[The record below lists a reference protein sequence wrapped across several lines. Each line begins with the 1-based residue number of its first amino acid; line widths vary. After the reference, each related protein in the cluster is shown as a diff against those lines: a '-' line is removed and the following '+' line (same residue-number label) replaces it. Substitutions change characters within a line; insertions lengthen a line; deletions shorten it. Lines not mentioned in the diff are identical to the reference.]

1 MKKMLALLITVMMV
15 VSLTACGGGNEK
27 KIVGMWQIVDE
38 ETATEYG
45 FGIEFTEDGKMRY
58 GLTEDVMLGLTD
70 GEADSED
77 WEDAMKGLDAL
88 MTIEYDVKSDTEMEI
103 TMKAYLG
110 LMKEKVTVPYE
121 LDGDTLV
128 FDGATYSRV
137 KE

>member
-1 MKKMLALLITVMMV
+1 MQKMFALLMAMIMA

-27 KIVGMWQIVDE
+27 KIVGMWQIVDK

-58 GLTEDVMLGLTD
+58 GLTEDVLVGLTD

-128 FDGATYSRV
+128 FDGATYSRM

>member
-1 MKKMLALLITVMMV
+1 MKKMLALLMAMIMA

-58 GLTEDVMLGLTD
+58 GLTEDVLLGLTG

-88 MTIEYDVKSDTEMEI
+88 MTIEYDIKSDTEMEI

>member
-27 KIVGMWQIVDE
+27 KIVGMWQIVDK

-58 GLTEDVMLGLTD
+58 GLTEDVLLGLTD

-128 FDGATYSRV
+128 FDGATYSRM

>member
-58 GLTEDVMLGLTD
+58 GLTEDVLLGLTG

-77 WEDAMKGLDAL
+77 R
-88 MTIEYDVKSDTEMEI
+88 
-103 TMKAYLG
+103 
-110 LMKEKVTVPYE
+110 P
-121 LDGDTLV
+121 
-128 FDGATYSRV
+128 
-137 KE
+137 

>member
-27 KIVGMWQIVDE
+27 KIVGMWQIVDK

-58 GLTEDVMLGLTD
+58 GLTEDVLVGLTD

-128 FDGATYSRV
+128 FDGATYSRM

>member
-1 MKKMLALLITVMMV
+1 MKKMFALLMAMIMA

-58 GLTEDVMLGLTD
+58 GLTEDVLLGLTD

>member
-1 MKKMLALLITVMMV
+1 MQKMFALLMAMMMA

-27 KIVGMWQIVDE
+27 KIVGMWQIVDK

-58 GLTEDVMLGLTD
+58 GLTEDVLLGLT
-70 GEADSED
+70 GEEADSED

-88 MTIEYDVKSDTEMEI
+88 MTIEYDIKSDTEMEI

>member
-58 GLTEDVMLGLTD
+58 GLTEDVLFGLTG

>member
-58 GLTEDVMLGLTD
+58 GLTEDVLLGLTD

>member
-27 KIVGMWQIVDE
+27 KIVGMWQIVDK

-58 GLTEDVMLGLTD
+58 GLTEDVLLGLTD

>member
-1 MKKMLALLITVMMV
+1 MFALLMAMIMA

-27 KIVGMWQIVDE
+27 KIVGMWQIVDR

-58 GLTEDVMLGLTD
+58 GLTEDVLLGLTD

>member
-1 MKKMLALLITVMMV
+1 MLY
-15 VSLTACGGGNEK
+15 
-27 KIVGMWQIVDE
+27 E

-45 FGIEFTEDGKMRY
+45 FGIEFTKDGKMRY
-58 GLTEDVMLGLTD
+58 GLTEDVLLGLTG
-70 GEADSED
+70 GEADGED
-77 WEDAMKGLDAL
+77 WEDALKGLDAL
-88 MTIEYDVKSDTEMEI
+88 MTIEYDIKSDTEMEI

>member
-1 MKKMLALLITVMMV
+1 MQKMFALLMAMIMA

-27 KIVGMWQIVDE
+27 KIVGMWQIVDK

-58 GLTEDVMLGLTD
+58 GLTEDVLLGLTD

>member
-1 MKKMLALLITVMMV
+1 MMV

-27 KIVGMWQIVDE
+27 KIVGMWQIVDK

-58 GLTEDVMLGLTD
+58 GLTEDVLLGLTD

-128 FDGATYSRV
+128 FDGATYSRM